1 MNIAIEEKTFNRSI
15 NNPRRNFMK
24 NLRLRYGIMGFA
36 ALAFLAL
43 VLSGNSAVSSAA
55 SQNEQAAPASRNG
68 GMIITANDIDA
79 SNKLVCPEVIWAP
92 ASGGGTWQ
100 SKLIMRDG
108 GGGASETTVQ
118 GFYYPYG
125 GSQIGPFT
133 LWDSPG
139 SGRSIKY
146 TNILL
151 TIGVAVGENLYGTA
165 GTLYLYTDDGD
176 SKFVAEVETYNGD
189 FGKSFPAM
197 NYTDENSANIGR
209 PMLLQNIE
217 KNATYRTSVGCW
229 NGASGGYT
237 MEVEF
242 SIGDQ
247 YNQLLG
253 SRFTKTISSWS
264 FISFDPF
271 AEAGLSGNFDNCYLY
286 ADVKSSNPDP
296 YGKGLFWYGSKANNN
311 SNDTAAMFPKMW

>member
-1 MNIAIEEKTFNRSI
+1 M
-15 NNPRRNFMK
+15 
-24 NLRLRYGIMGFA
+24 
-36 ALAFLAL
+36 
-43 VLSGNSAVSSAA
+43 
-55 SQNEQAAPASRNG
+55 QNEQAAPVSLRG
-68 GMIITANDIDA
+68 GMTIQASDIDA
-79 SNKLVCPEVIWAP
+79 SNRLVCPEVIWAP
-92 ASGGGTWQ
+92 ATGGGTWV
-100 SKLIMRDG
+100 SKLTMRDG
-108 GGGASETTVQ
+108 GGGASNTQVK

-125 GSQIGPFT
+125 GSDIGPFT

-151 TIGVAVGENLYGTA
+151 TIGTATGENLYGTA

-176 SKFVAEVETYNGD
+176 SKFVAEVETVNGD

-197 NYTDENSANIGR
+197 TFTDENSANIDR

-217 KNATYRTSVGCW
+217 SNATYRTSVGCW

-237 MEVEF
+237 MEVRF

-247 YNQLLG
+247 NNSLLG
-253 SRFTKTISSWS
+253 TRFTKTISSWT
-264 FISFDPF
+264 FTSFDPF
-271 AEAGLSGNFDNCYLY
+271 AEAGLSGDYDNCYLY
-286 ADVKSSNPDP
+286 ADVISSNPDP